1 MANEYNTPAD
11 YDVSKLNE
19 GKRDAFKTGV
29 QAAKADAKC
38 EELDLGDEVLYDYRL
53 KDNGV
58 VYGD

>member
-19 GKRDAFKTGV
+19 GKRDGLVVERKMS
-29 QAAKADAKC
+29 KAIEKA
-38 EELDLGDEVLYDYRL
+38 EELDLGDQIVYDYRL